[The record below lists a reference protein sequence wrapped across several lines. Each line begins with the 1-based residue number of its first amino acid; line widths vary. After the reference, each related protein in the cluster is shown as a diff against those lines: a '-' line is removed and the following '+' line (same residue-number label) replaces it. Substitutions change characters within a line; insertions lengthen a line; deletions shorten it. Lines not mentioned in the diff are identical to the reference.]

1 MKKLFAPALVGLLV
15 IGAGSATGGAGAGQQ
30 AAEKAGDSRTCIPNS
45 AIASRVVED
54 EQTIRF
60 EMLGR
65 RAYRN
70 RLSAPCPG
78 LRQVSNGFGALAFE
92 VHGGSLCSGDLM
104 RVVDPARGS
113 TMTLQTAT
121 ICPLGRF
128 ERLADR
134 PARHR

>member
-1 MKKLFAPALVGLLV
+1 MRRVFAPALAGLLL
-15 IGAGSATGGAGAGQQ
+15 IGAGSATSRAGADQQ
-30 AAEKAGDSRTCIPNS
+30 APEKAGDSRTCIPNS
-45 AIASRVVED
+45 TIANRVVED
-54 EQTIRF
+54 ERTIRF

-78 LRQVSNGFGALAFE
+78 LRQASNGFGALAFE
-92 VHGGSLCSGDLM
+92 VHGSSLCSGDLM
-104 RVVDPARGS
+104 RVVDPARGG
-113 TMTLQTAT
+113 TMTLETAT

-134 PARHR
+134 PARRR